1 MSDRNDLT
9 RWNRAGLTRFE
20 YVDGNAVEYLET
32 LRQQLVR
39 YFADPDS
46 GLCDWINPPQQVPPR
61 EIEVDDETLVERQQ
75 RLALRNKRLLETYHQ
90 ERRDWAWEI
99 SRSFARCCHMLTA
112 HADAYAKEGFLGT
125 ATQWEHV
132 RRLVGMLDYHPAPP
146 ASASTWLAFDAKP
159 GKAGVLP
166 RGFQVKNS
174 PPAGAA
180 KVIFETLEDVTIDA
194 TLNALRPAGWDHSG
208 TPLGGTAASAGEA
221 VTLEIAEVMLGP
233 AITLQGI
240 GAVHAAALDTLRP
253 EQGFRILDFLNFDPA
268 TSTLGIAPTLLWEWK
283 AKAHFLSQ
291 FASPGDWSAML
302 EATLA
307 EITALSSLELATH
320 SGNTV
325 DQAAALQQ
333 ELRMVEVCLD
343 HPHFVALRLRQLIG
357 GQASVAASGSTRWI
371 MPTKPAVEAGEVA
384 MLIDDAHQR
393 ANAVTI
399 DRVETIDGQP
409 PTLALELADSPL
421 HNAWHGWASG
431 DTRLHYAPRW
441 QRKCWLNGAN
451 VIRTAAAHGLAAEA
465 YVGWRRAG
473 QWRYAKIIE
482 SDTRNLRLQTTS
494 PLPLPGDRLYN
505 LSPISG
511 GKAGANL
518 EVVVLLD
525 GDNPAGAVPAPAEA
539 VAMDTT
545 GTGDIFKIKELPEV
559 SIPTSTPFPLPGAL
573 PGIGSFLFPSPFL
586 PIDLVKAAIE
596 LMLSL
601 GLMMIPSSGEFVIK
615 GFPPTD
621 LAAAI
626 GLDDAT
632 DKLYALLDGMEADGV
647 KIVEWQ
653 LPTEAAR
660 KEALRELLVTAA
672 QGDTPLFQQIRE
684 ELELQGPM
692 LAIPEGA
699 VELARVVASDPRYMF
714 DGAADRI
721 RQGDWVV
728 AEFSNGPCA
737 LEIDAIEAFV
747 AADKAESFALEF
759 IAAPHDSGELL
770 RVQAD
775 FRGALVAENAHF
787 NAAPIDPDNFIL
799 ELLPEALTI
808 GRSLLV
814 TGCGEPYVVTVTD
827 IVDGVISFE
836 PKLEPCIA
844 GNMLLLG
851 NVAPAGHGESQP
863 QKIFGS
869 GDAAQSGQAFTIE
882 VSGLSFTPDATQA
895 AGVAAD
901 IEVEVAGRVWQQVS
915 TLRDSVS
922 DDTHY
927 EVRMTEDGYLRIIFG
942 DGVNGRRLPSGSNNL
957 RLRYRVGNGSAGNLA
972 AGSLNKAIKPSPLV
986 DTVSQPMPAAGG
998 GDMESLASLRNNAPP
1013 TLLALE
1019 RAVSLGDFA
1028 HLATARSDIWQAR
1041 AYREVD
1047 QGGRMERI
1055 TVIVVPAGG
1064 VLTPDLRD
1072 TLESH
1077 LGRHSL
1083 PGVTVSVE
1091 SYTSRPVDMHITLR
1105 VDSSDWLPRQVAAA
1119 VEAELKRAFALQQ
1132 RGLGQPLYLSEI
1144 YKAVEGIEGVEN
1156 SICVLDANARVV
1168 RPANRNQV
1176 VCLDLAAGSTLVVG
1190 SEEYRP

>member
-1 MSDRNDLT
+1 MRH
-9 RWNRAGLTRFE
+9 
-20 YVDGNAVEYLET
+20 
-32 LRQQLVR
+32 
-39 YFADPDS
+39 FADPTS

-61 EIEVDDETLVERQQ
+61 EIEVDGETLVERQQ
-75 RLALRNKRLLETYHQ
+75 RLSLRNRRLLETYQQ

-112 HADAYAKEGFLGT
+112 HADAYANECFLGT

-146 ASASTWLAFDAKP
+146 ASASTWLAFSAKP
-159 GKAGVLP
+159 GKAGVIAK
-166 RGFQVKNS
+166 GFQVKNS
-174 PPAGAA
+174 PPAGAS
-180 KVIFETLEDVTIDA
+180 KVIFETLQDIAIDA
-194 TLNALRPAGWDHSG
+194 ALNELRPLGWNHSG
-208 TPLGGTAASAGEA
+208 EPLGGAPAGDGE
-221 VTLEIAEVMLGP
+221 VVSVEVAEVMLDP
-233 AITLQGI
+233 AIALQGV
-240 GAVHAAALDTLRP
+240 GAVHAAALDALKP
-253 EQGFRILDFLNFDPA
+253 ADGFRIFDFLSFDPA
-268 TSTLGIAPTLLWEWK
+268 TSALGIAATLLWEWK
-283 AKAHFLSQ
+283 AKAYFLNQ
-291 FASPGDWSAML
+291 FTSPGDWSGLL
-302 EATLA
+302 ESTLG
-307 EITALSSLELATH
+307 EITALSSTELATQ

-333 ELRMVEVCLD
+333 ALRMVEVCLD
-343 HPHFVALRLRQLIG
+343 HPHFVALRLRKLIG
-357 GQASVAASGSTRWI
+357 AQASVAASNSTLWI
-371 MPTKPAVEAGEVA
+371 MPAKPAVEAGEVA
-384 MLIDDAHQR
+384 MLIDDAHHR

-399 DRVETIDGQP
+399 DRVETIDGKP
-409 PTLALELADSPL
+409 PTLALELGDSPL
-421 HNAWHGWASG
+421 QNEWHGWASG

-451 VIRTAAAHGLAAEA
+451 VIRTAAPHGLAANA
-465 YVGWRRAG
+465 YVGWRRSG

-482 SDTRNLRLQTTS
+482 ADTRNLRLQTTS
-494 PLPLPGDRLYN
+494 PLPLPGDRLYS

-511 GKAGANL
+511 TRAGANL

-525 GDNPAGAVPAPAEA
+525 GDNPGGAVPAPAEA

-545 GTGDIFKIKELPEV
+545 GTSDIFTITKELPEV
-559 SIPTSTPFPLPGAL
+559 SIPTETPFPLPGAL

-601 GLMMIPSSGEFVIK
+601 GLMMIPSSGKFVIK

-621 LAAAI
+621 LATAI
-626 GLDDAT
+626 SLNDAT
-632 DKLYALLDGMEADGV
+632 DKLYVLLDNMKAGSDEDSEPMV
-647 KIVEWQ
+647 VWQ
-653 LPTEAAR
+653 LPTEAER
-660 KEALRELLVTAA
+660 KEALRELLVNAA
-672 QGDTPLFQQIRE
+672 QGDTPLFQEIRE
-684 ELELQGPM
+684 DLELQGPM
-692 LAIPEGA
+692 LAIAEGA
-699 VELARVVASDPRYMF
+699 SELARVVASDPRYMF

-737 LEIDAIEAFV
+737 LAIDAIETFV
-747 AADKAESFALEF
+747 AADKAESFALYLVD
-759 IAAPHDSGELL
+759 APHDSGGLI

-775 FRGALVAENAHF
+775 FRGQLVAENANF
-787 NAAPIDPDNFIL
+787 NPAPIDPDNFML

-814 TGCGEPYVVTVTD
+814 TGCGNPYLVSITD
-827 IVDGVISFE
+827 MVDGRITFE
-836 PKLEPCIA
+836 PRLQPCIA
-844 GNMLLLG
+844 GNMVLLG

-882 VSGLSFTPDATQA
+882 VSGVSFTPDATQA

-901 IEVEVAGRVWQQVS
+901 IEVKVAGRVWQQVS

-922 DDTHY
+922 DDRHY
-927 EVRMTEDGYLRIIFG
+927 ELRMTEDGYVRVIFG

-957 RLRYRVGNGSAGNLA
+957 RLRYRVGNGLAGNLPPYN
-972 AGSLNKAIKPSPLV
+972 LDKAINPNPLV
-986 DTVSQPMPAAGG
+986 DTVSQPMPASGG
-998 GDMESLASLRNNAPP
+998 GDMEALSSLRENAPP

-1019 RAVSLGDFA
+1019 RAVSLSDFA
-1028 HLATARSDIWQAR
+1028 HLASARSDVWQAR

-1064 VLTPDLRD
+1064 ILTDDLRD
-1072 TLESH
+1072 TVESH

-1083 PGVTVSVE
+1083 PGITVSVE
-1091 SYTSRPVDMHITLR
+1091 SYTPRLVDMRITLR
-1105 VDSSDWLPRQVAAA
+1105 VDSSAWLPREVAAA
-1119 VEAELKRAFALQQ
+1119 VEAELKRVFALQQ

-1144 YKAVEGIEGVEN
+1144 YKAVEGIDGVEN
-1156 SICVLDANARVV
+1156 SICVLDDNARVV
-1168 RPANRNQV
+1168 RPADRNQV
-1176 VCLDLAAGSTLVVG
+1176 VHLDVAAGSTLLVG
-1190 SEEYRP
+1190 TKEYRP